1 MGTRRKKRIAIL
13 YGQHRFVTLPLLTPE
28 STLPELSVL
37 KTFRYGDSSG
47 RAETVSLVDADPW
60 YPGRM
65 LIGLAPVAVELLGRH
80 GYRGYYIDRTDRSL
94 PKAAPGAVSRRGI
107 RDSALLR
114 FVASKEPCGLIE
126 YRYGDVDPAWMIA
139 QIALNWPTSRVVV
152 ISATRTNAERL
163 VVCLKRYLGANVGL
177 SLPGWKFDPR
187 RVVVATPRAALR
199 AGMLLADFVIALDA
213 VEAVGL
219 HQQEALR
226 QPMKARVFGLIRIGQ
241 RLSAYE
247 RDIVAATFGFHR
259 MRILQHDS
267 VPRPVTMFQVAVR
280 GGERVSGRL
289 DAASLKAKAITRHR
303 VRNRIVCAVAK
314 AIEQKDEKA
323 LRKLVRWSGWES
335 IRQERAVI
343 LVESVD
349 HALTLG
355 KLLPEWAILAGE
367 SPDLEGI
374 SQLNQLVASES
385 YLSVWHSRR
394 NVILTMDGLRRVD
407 LHRVGVVI
415 RADGLPGVPAVLADR
430 FVSGHK
436 SGRLLVVDLDDRD
449 LHPQLRR
456 WTRQRMDAALD
467 EGWEV
472 FLASGRSYTEVGRF
486 LRRREEIAG

>member
-1 MGTRRKKRIAIL
+1 MGTRQKERIAIL
-13 YGQHRFVTLPLLTPE
+13 YGQCRFVTLPLVTPE
-28 STLPELSVL
+28 STLPELRVL

-47 RAETVSLVDADPW
+47 SAETVSLIDADPW

-114 FVASKEPCGLIE
+114 FVASQEPGGLIE

-177 SLPGWKFDPR
+177 GLPGRKFDPC
-187 RVVVATPRAALR
+187 RVMVTTARAALR

-219 HQQEALR
+219 YQQEALR

-241 RLSAYE
+241 RLSPYE
-247 RDIVAATFGFHR
+247 RDIVAATFGFR
-259 MRILQHDS
+259 RTRLYQHGA
-267 VPRPVTMFQVAVR
+267 VPRPVTMVQVALR

-289 DAASLKAKAITRHR
+289 DAASLKAKAIAQHR
-303 VRNRIVCAVAK
+303 VRNGIVRRLAR
-314 AIEQKDEKA
+314 AIEQKNEQA
-323 LRKLVRWSGWES
+323 LRSLVRWSGRNS
-335 IRQERAVI
+335 IRQERTVI

-349 HALTLG
+349 HALALG
-355 KLLPEWAILAGE
+355 NLLPEWAILAGE
-367 SPDLEGI
+367 SPDLGGV

-385 YLSVWHSRR
+385 YVSVWHSRR
-394 NVILTMDGLRRVD
+394 NVILTMEGLRRVD
-407 LHRVGVVI
+407 LRRVGVLI
-415 RADGLPGVPAVLADR
+415 RADGLPGVPAVLADHV
-430 FVSGHK
+430 VSGHK
-436 SGRLLVVDLDDRD
+436 TGRLVIVDLDDRD

-472 FLASGRSYTEVGRF
+472 FSASGRSYTEVDRF
-486 LRRREEIAG
+486 LRQREEIAG